1 MSIQVQELID
11 KIKSEGVDAAK
22 AASDKLI
29 AEAEAK
35 AKAIIAEAEVEAHS
49 LRANASSQA
58 ARETAAG
65 REALAQ
71 ASRDLLLLLGKEIQ
85 KLLDGIV
92 SREVKGAYSAEALK
106 EILPGLIASWKRSE
120 GDDLAIL
127 LSPEDLAK
135 LDSFFKEKLK
145 TEIFKGVE
153 LLPVPGLKAGF
164 QISQKAGAVYYDFSA
179 HSLSELLA
187 RHLNPAL
194 AEVMKQAV
202 REQ

>member
-11 KIKSEGVDAAK
+11 KIKNEGVEAAK
-22 AASDKLI
+22 AASDRLI

-35 AKAIIAEAEVEAHS
+35 AKAILAEAEAEANS
-49 LRANASSQA
+49 LRVNASSQA
-58 ARETAAG
+58 VRETAAG

-85 KLLDGIV
+85 KLLDGV
-92 SREVKGAYSAEALK
+92 VLREVKAAYSADALK

-120 GDDLAIL
+120 GDDVAIL
-127 LSPEDLAK
+127 LSPADLAT

-153 LLPVPGLKAGF
+153 LMPVPGLKAGF
-164 QISQKAGAVYYDFSA
+164 QISQRSGAVYYDFSA
-179 HSLSELLA
+179 QSLSELLS